1 MYYAFGFA
9 KIKYLFCV
17 VGAFVNMIV
26 HCNAL
31 NLFELVSVYSC
42 WKTVQIFDPGGETS
56 HWLIPCGESKVIGQ
70 ATKAQFTV
78 FT

>member
-1 MYYAFGFA
+1 MYYAWSNPSQIYSPKMYYAFGFA

-42 WKTVQIFDPGGETS
+42 
-56 HWLIPCGESKVIGQ
+56 
-70 ATKAQFTV
+70 
-78 FT
+78 